1 MTTPKIEVKKDFNV
15 SAEMI
20 YEAWLDPKALKEFI
34 KPGDIVE
41 VPNPVV
47 DPRVGGQFLFE
58 MHVGENRLPHK
69 GEYKILDKPSKIQFT
84 WNSSNTNNED
94 SVVTIDIAKTSES
107 SCSLTL
113 THELLPSLESRND
126 HKGGWNNILKHL
138 EGFSL
143 R

>member
-15 SAEMI
+15 SADMI
-20 YEAWLDPKALKEFI
+20 YDAWLDPKALREFI
-34 KPGDIVE
+34 KPGDIVN
-41 VPNPVV
+41 VPSPIV
-47 DPRVGGQFLFE
+47 DARVGGQFLFE
-58 MHVGENRLPHK
+58 MHVGENKLPHK
-69 GEYKILDKPSKIQFT
+69 GEYKILDRPSKIQFT

-94 SVVTIDIAKTSES
+94 SVVTIDIIKTSEN

-113 THELLPSLESRND
+113 THELLPTEESRND
-126 HKGGWNNILKHL
+126 HNGGWNNILKHL